1 MSWRKGTLVKR
12 WLCKY
17 IAAKISRG
25 FGLFGALESSFG
37 GSFQGIWLPSFVP
50 ISRASGAVGR
60 FFPIFCRKMGPFC
73 ANVKFA
79 SLIISIF

>member
-1 MSWRKGTLVKR
+1 MSWRKGTFVKR

-25 FGLFGALESSFG
+25 FGFFSVLESSFG
-37 GSFQGIWLPSFVP
+37 GSFQGIWPFSFAL
-50 ISRASGAVGR
+50 ISCASIALSG
-60 FFPIFCRKMGPFC
+60 FFPIFCPKMGLFC
-73 ANVKFA
+73 TNVKFA